1 MAREVFQKTNL
12 YTLRLL
18 FLRLRYIIK
27 RGSTTLFCCKMLP
40 AFESDGRCL
49 NGFCATPG
57 NLPAQIY
64 LAGRKYIC
72 NLPAGSFQILCITGN
87 QYPYFLRLSTR
98 NSAEKTTPMTS
109 ATTMDHQIPSIPQRR
124 GSSSTAAT

>member
-40 AFESDGRCL
+40 AFRIRWTLFKWFLRHSRKSARSDISRW
-49 NGFCATPG
+49 
-57 NLPAQIY
+57 QEIY
-64 LAGRKYIC
+64 L
-72 NLPAGSFQILCITGN
+72 
-87 QYPYFLRLSTR
+87 
-98 NSAEKTTPMTS
+98 
-109 ATTMDHQIPSIPQRR
+109 
-124 GSSSTAAT
+124 